1 MYMTKITKIVFVIAI
16 TIISIT
22 ACSKRSPEQLLLDA
36 KANIEKNDYST
47 AVIELKSVISLDASS
62 YEARILLG
70 RAYLYLSDWDNSEK
84 ELRRAL
90 DMGAPSKEV
99 YPDLIR
105 TLYYQ
110 EDFQGVIDSVTKT
123 MNLENDKQ
131 ESIKLLAYLADLR
144 RNQSEAFKVEMPEL
158 ENQDKIN
165 IAYAYL
171 AFVTNDATKADNIIA
186 DGITSTEHQAEVL
199 FLQGLVKDKLSQLD
213 EAAASFSSLLDIYPN
228 YHMVRLMLIDALI
241 RNNELEQAS
250 EHISLLMDVNPDQ
263 PQINFYKGAVEFLSK
278 NYETSFLHTQKAK
291 DGEVNDIRNELIHGL
306 SAYRLDNLQQAY
318 GSLSRAARIMP
329 PNHSVHRLLTQIQL
343 TLGYRDDAIEN
354 LESFSGDNE
363 LDLVLFEN
371 AATLFAREQ
380 DYVAARRQLEKAND
394 VSKSSSADRL
404 LREGLMRVALNDLSG
419 IEFIQQSIEQEP
431 EVVQKWLL
439 LADVFVDQGMNEEA
453 SELVARLA
461 EQDKEAALVLEGQ
474 ILVRQENLIEAISR
488 FKQVLEIN
496 SSSIPAANNLIK
508 AYMSLGQLEDARQAI
523 YSALEQHP
531 ENKIAATELVK
542 IARQTEFSDADL
554 TFINELMKK
563 NPEAETPKLTITT
576 WYREQGKLQDAMRV
590 LEQSK
595 SSLSNSGLMALGDI
609 YYNQGMLNNAAEIY
623 ELWQTEYPDDI
634 QSVLRLVAVYAQQ
647 NNPQKFRL
655 FLDDAVQR
663 FPNAEPLRIAQ
674 LQNFI
679 KDKRYLEAQRAYDD
693 VVNAGSKNIILSKF
707 KGQLALASGEPEKA
721 IEPLKTFYEYGKNL
735 ENLLNLSFAY
745 IRSENTEQAREA
757 FKQHVSEV
765 DNSPRSLAVAA
776 EFMLSHHYYDD
787 AILYY
792 EAILRNQSDSLI
804 AQNNVAMA
812 YIGKGDM
819 EAALKAA
826 EAANKL
832 APTSPATLDTYGWAL
847 YNNGKT
853 VEAESVLL
861 LAHQSLQDDPGI
873 ALHYAR
879 VLISND
885 KHTQAQEV
893 LSNIRA
899 NTLKQRETV
908 FELKNKIK

>member
-343 TLGYRDDAIEN
+343 TLGYRD
-354 LESFSGDNE
+354 
-363 LDLVLFEN
+363 
-371 AATLFAREQ
+371 
-380 DYVAARRQLEKAND
+380 D

-745 IRSENTEQAREA
+745 IRSGNTEQAREA

-776 EFMLSHHYYDD
+776 EYMLSHHYYDD